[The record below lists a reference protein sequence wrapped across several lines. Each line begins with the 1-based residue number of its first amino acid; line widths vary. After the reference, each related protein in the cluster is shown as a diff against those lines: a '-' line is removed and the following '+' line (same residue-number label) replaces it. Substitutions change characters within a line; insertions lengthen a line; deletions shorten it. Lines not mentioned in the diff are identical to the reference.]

1 MRDVYDRLQA
11 AGITVIGISPDPLS
25 ALAKF
30 RADHQLPFVLLSDP
44 ERATN
49 RAYGAWGK
57 RDDGQEGILRSHFV
71 VDEQGRIALAQVKV
85 KPEDTAAMAL
95 ALIGG

>member
-1 MRDVYDRLQA
+1 MRDIYDQLQA
-11 AGITVIGISPDPLS
+11 AGITVIGISPDSPR

-30 RADHQLPFVLLSDP
+30 RADHDLTFVLLSDP
-44 ERATN
+44 ERFTA
-49 RAYGAWGK
+49 RAYGAWGL
-57 RDDGQEGILRSHFV
+57 RDSGDEGLLRSHFV

-95 ALIGG
+95 TLIA